1 MNDIIF
7 VSLEPWDE
15 IWRRNQFLCAGL
27 ARRYP
32 GIKILFVAPARDVS
46 YHLRTGQFAGLRG
59 PSSWTVPE
67 IPGIRV
73 IRPLKLAP
81 TSLTVG
87 QYINETMARL
97 AIRRAAAAMG
107 MKNPLLW
114 INPHSALH
122 LVGRIPASG
131 IIYDITDD
139 WTQLKQT
146 PRATSL
152 VIAQDAE
159 LCQRA
164 DAVIVCSERLYALKK
179 HRARNLHLIP
189 NGVDANHYRE
199 VLDGKGPLPAEAT
212 AWTKPVIGYTGTIHP
227 ERVDVKLVELLARRF
242 SHATIALV
250 GPDLLETGER
260 ERLARCGN
268 VRITGPVPYKDV
280 PAYMRAFDVC
290 MTPHLRTPFTESLN
304 PIKLWEYLAGGKP
317 IVSTDVAGF
326 RDYPD
331 LVHLATD
338 AESFCG
344 AIDAALAESPNRQEA
359 RREEAQRHSWDRRL
373 DMLEGVLRTCCS
385 GTRTRTGPAV
395 GIRATQLA

>member
-32 GIKILFVAPARDVS
+32 GIQILFVGPARDVS
-46 YHLRTGQFAGLRG
+46 YHLRTGQLDRLRG
-59 PSSWTVPE
+59 PSNWPVPE
-67 IPGIRV
+67 MPGIRV

-81 TSLTVG
+81 TSLSVG
-87 QYINETMARL
+87 QRINEAMARF

-107 MKNPLLW
+107 MENPLLW
-114 INPHSALH
+114 LNPHSALH
-122 LVGRIPASG
+122 LVGRIPACG
-131 IIYDITDD
+131 VIYDITDD

-146 PRATSL
+146 ARATNL

-164 DAVIVCSERLYALKK
+164 DAVIVCSQRLYSLKK
-179 HRARNLHLIP
+179 DLTQNLHLIP
-189 NGVDANHYRE
+189 NGVDADHYRD
-199 VLDGKGPLPAEAT
+199 VLNGKEPLPVEALT
-212 AWTKPVIGYTGTIHP
+212 WAKPVIGYTGTIHP
-227 ERVDVKLVELLARRF
+227 ERVDVNLVELLARRF
-242 SHATIALV
+242 PHATVALV
-250 GPDLLETGER
+250 GPDLLESDER
-260 ERLARCGN
+260 ERLTRCGN

-331 LVHLATD
+331 LVNLATD
-338 AESFCG
+338 TESFCA
-344 AIDAALAESPNRQEA
+344 AIDSALVEPAARQEQ
-359 RREEAQRHSWDRRL
+359 RREEAQRHSWNRRL
-373 DMLEGVLRTCCS
+373 DVLESVLLACCGGRRARS
-385 GTRTRTGPAV
+385 RPAV
-395 GIRATQLA
+395 GLRATQLA